1 MVFVSCLLL
10 VKSLLKA
17 QNSFLRIFSLL
28 AGKIMADSSGRGSSD
43 EAIENVGKEGRG
55 MSMVRGKIR

>member
-1 MVFVSCLLL
+1 MRFVLSKFLMRNAGSRS
-10 VKSLLKA
+10 V
-17 QNSFLRIFSLL
+17 FLRIFPLL